1 VAGSSATS
9 NASLSE
15 KAAKNQSSQ
24 LWVGLPGLLS
34 QATHLVDGGLLPLKM
49 RPIRLQ
55 PTHPALD
62 YLPLFCDY
70 QKSASARGVCINK
83 SPLSEVAFIA
93 DEMRRT
99 DFGRAHSA
107 DRKRMA
113 AGYRAQAPACLSDLD

>member
-1 VAGSSATS
+1 MTLGLIYFYLLAALTVIGALVAVFNRNPIRCAM
-9 NASLSE
+9 
-15 KAAKNQSSQ
+15 
-24 LWVGLPGLLS
+24 GLLLLILS
-34 QATHLVDGGLLPLKM
+34 MAGLLPLKM

-55 PTHPALD
+55 PTNPALD

-113 AGYRAQAPACLSDLD
+113 AGYRAQAPAY

>member
-1 VAGSSATS
+1 MP
-9 NASLSE
+9 LSRK

-99 DFGRAHSA
+99 DFGLAHSA
-107 DRKRMA
+107 DRKKMA
-113 AGYRAQAPACLSDLD
+113 DLYRAQAPDN